1 MRLLRIRQIHNAVFV
16 RVNTATQNMLR
27 RVEPYVTFGY
37 PSLKTVRDLVYK
49 RGFLKVNKSRIPI
62 TNNQIVEAAL
72 AKEGCICVEDV
83 VNSLF
88 TCNEYFKKVNNTMW
102 PFKLRSPKGGFLA
115 KRHGFCNG
123 GDFGNREHLIN
134 ELVKKMI

>member
-37 PSLKTVRDLVYK
+37 PSLKTIRDLVYK

-62 TNNQIVEAAL
+62 TNN
-72 AKEGCICVEDV
+72 
-83 VNSLF
+83 
-88 TCNEYFKKVNNTMW
+88 
-102 PFKLRSPKGGFLA
+102 
-115 KRHGFCNG
+115 
-123 GDFGNREHLIN
+123 
-134 ELVKKMI
+134 